1 MPKMARKLNKFSL
14 ILDDRHYLGEDRRVG
29 FQFSAIEKFFKR
41 VKRMDTQ
48 GAIHSSDS
56 FRLTLERERARSER
70 TGQIFSLVIF
80 GINSRN
86 GIDTATL
93 ESLGND
99 IAQKIRKC
107 DEIGWYDGKHIGTI
121 LTGTP
126 AEGACRFVEIIK
138 KRNEEIGPDL
148 TCTVYS
154 YPSSG
159 IHSDNPHEFSKERQS
174 TGTDLSSS
182 KCSAERLEVLLAPQI
197 PIWKRFVDFCG
208 AILLLIL
215 LSPVFLLFWKFRTM
229 HVNSNAERHRQYL
242 SHLIETDKPMTKLDD
257 GKDNRIIPFGKFLR
271 TSCLDELPQ
280 LVNVLNGD
288 MSLVG
293 PRPCL
298 PYEVEKYLQWHAKR
312 FDTVPGMTGLW
323 QVSGKNH
330 TTFKEMIRLDIRY
343 SRKMSPWLDAKI
355 VLLTGPA
362 ILGMISEPFVR
373 ETGIGKKGATFP
385 SSRQGESVRG

>member
-1 MPKMARKLNKFSL
+1 MNSL
-14 ILDDRHYLGEDRRVG
+14 GVL
-29 FQFSAIEKFFKR
+29 
-41 VKRMDTQ
+41 
-48 GAIHSSDS
+48 HSSDS
-56 FRLTLERERARSER
+56 FRLILERERSRSER

-80 GINSRN
+80 GINGRN
-86 GIDTATL
+86 GTDTVTL

-99 IAQKIRKC
+99 ITKKIRKS
-107 DEIGWYDGKHIGTI
+107 DEIGWYDGNHIGTI
-121 LTGTP
+121 LTGT
-126 AEGACRFVEIIK
+126 AVEGACRFVEIVK
-138 KRNEEIGPDL
+138 KRNEEIESKL

-174 TGTDLSSS
+174 TETDLSSS
-182 KCSAERLEVLLAPQI
+182 KCSAERLEVLFAQPI
-197 PIWKRFVDFCG
+197 PIWKRFIDICG
-208 AILLLIL
+208 AILFLIL
-215 LSPVFLLFWKFRTM
+215 LSPVFLLIALLIKIVSPGPVLYRQERIGYLGNRFTFWKFRTM
-229 HVNSNAERHRQYL
+229 HVNCNTEKHRRHL
-242 SHLIETDKPMTKLDD
+242 SHLIETDEPMTKLDD
-257 GKDNRIIPFGKFLR
+257 VEDNRVIPFGKFLR

-280 LVNVLNGD
+280 LINVLKGN

-298 PYEVEKYLQWHAKR
+298 PYEAEEYLQWHTRR

-343 SRKMSPWLDAKI
+343 SRKISPWLDAKI

-362 ILGMISEPFVR
+362 ILGMVSEPLIR
-373 ETGIGKKGATFP
+373 ETGFGKEGAAFH
-385 SSRQGESVRG
+385 SSRQRESVRG